1 MGVREPTIGVLSLHN
16 SKETKAI
23 LNAAEAL
30 GAGTEWLRT
39 ENTTVDITGGRAT
52 LEPDV
57 DLVAN
62 RLLLSNDEQPAEG
75 LGLAATVAGL
85 VPMLNDPDAVATS
98 IHKYAT
104 ATELAAAGIPVPDAF
119 LALSG
124 NRLNAERDRF
134 GDRAVFK
141 TAIGT
146 HGGGAWLVDPEDP
159 LNPQV
164 GSRQAFLQAFVERD
178 AERHEDFRIYVVG
191 DEIVG
196 AMNRIAPEGEWRTNV
211 ALGGDVL
218 DATDDLP
225 DEVREIALTATDT
238 IGLDYA
244 GVDLVEGEDGYFVL
258 EVNPTAGFRGL
269 YEATGRSPAPHIA
282 RLAIERA
289 GGTVDDAEVAELART
304 LDDSVPSC
312 KPRPDTKG
320 GPERVVIGYIEEVVV
335 SGTRGSETILAKSD
349 TGATRTSID
358 NELAARIGTG
368 PITDIVTVRSG
379 SVKGG
384 KSRPVVDLVVG
395 VGGTQHTV
403 TASIEDRS
411 HMDYPILLGRDI
423 LEHYHVDVTRRADER
438 GGDEATV
445 EEEEEGEE

>member
-1 MGVREPTIGVLSLHN
+1 M
-16 SKETKAI
+16 
-23 LNAAEAL
+23 
-30 GAGTEWLRT
+30 
-39 ENTTVDITGGRAT
+39 
-52 LEPDV
+52 
-57 DLVAN
+57 
-62 RLLLSNDEQPAEG
+62 
-75 LGLAATVAGL
+75 
-85 VPMLNDPDAVATS
+85 
-98 IHKYAT
+98 
-104 ATELAAAGIPVPDAF
+104 
-119 LALSG
+119 
-124 NRLNAERDRF
+124 
-134 GDRAVFK
+134 
-141 TAIGT
+141 
-146 HGGGAWLVDPEDP
+146 
-159 LNPQV
+159 
-164 GSRQAFLQAFVERD
+164 
-178 AERHEDFRIYVVG
+178 
-191 DEIVG
+191 
-196 AMNRIAPEGEWRTNV
+196 
-211 ALGGDVL
+211 
-218 DATDDLP
+218 
-225 DEVREIALTATDT
+225 TATDT

-269 YEATGRSPAPHIA
+269 YEATGRSPAPYIA

-411 HMDYPILLGRDI
+411 HMDYPLLLGRDI

-445 EEEEEGEE
+445 EEEEESEE